1 MEHDEEKISRFL
13 ESAMERG
20 DILDGTVT
28 NEGSKIA
35 QIWQLRE
42 SIATAL
48 VKEGYVFKYDIS
60 LPLSHFYDIVPV
72 MRERVGDLA
81 YRVCGYGHVGDSN
94 LHLNVSCPEFNQEIY
109 KRVEPFVYEYTS
121 KLRGSVSAEHG
132 IGFLKT
138 NYLKYSKQP
147 EPLHLMKELKTMM
160 DPNGILNPYKVLP
173 RDK

>member
-1 MEHDEEKISRFL
+1 
-13 ESAMERG
+13 MERG

-28 NEGSKIA
+28 NETSKIA

-42 SIATAL
+42 SVPTAII
-48 VKEGYVFKYDIS
+48 KDGYCFKYDIS

-81 YRVCGYGHVGDSN
+81 HRVCGYGHIGDSN
-94 LHLNVSCPEFNQEIY
+94 LHLNVSCAEFNDAIY
-109 KRVEPFVYEYTS
+109 KRVEPFVYEYTA
-121 KLRGSVSAEHG
+121 KVRGSISAEHG

-138 NYLKYSKQP
+138 NYLKYSKKP
-147 EPLHLMKELKTMM
+147 EALDLMKQLKVIM

-173 RDK
+173 RQH